1 MNRTSLFAVILLSIL
16 SACALTPPTAAPQS
30 VPAGSVLFQD
40 DFSRNTSGWDRMLA
54 DEGVMDYDAGGF
66 RILVN
71 SLQTNFWT
79 TPHQNL
85 TDVRI
90 EVDNGKLAGP
100 DENRIGLI
108 CRFNGSDYY
117 FFIISSDGFYGM
129 GIFSGGKANL
139 LGQAEMQSSENINKG
154 LAINHLRADCVGN
167 TLTFYVN
174 GFQVAQA
181 QDATLPS
188 GDVGM
193 LAGTFGTSGV
203 DIVFDNFVVLQP

>member
-100 DENRIGLI
+100 DENRIGLV

-129 GIFSGGKANL
+129 GIFSGGKATL

-174 GFQVAQA
+174 GFQLAQA

>member
-1 MNRTSLFAVILLSIL
+1 MNRTILPIAFLLIVSL
-16 SACALTPPTAAPQS
+16 ACVLTPSTAVPTPLPS
-30 VPAGSVLFQD
+30 GSVLYQD
-40 DFSRNTSGWDRMLA
+40 DFSNNTSGWDRMQA
-54 DEGVMDYDAGGF
+54 NEGVMDYDAGGF

-79 TPHQNL
+79 TPHQNF

-100 DENRIGLI
+100 DENRVGLV

-129 GIFSGGKANL
+129 GIFSGGKAAL
-139 LGQAEMQSSENINKG
+139 LGQSEMQTSENINKG
-154 LAINHLRADCVGN
+154 LAVNHLRADCVGN

-181 QDATLPS
+181 QDSALPS
-188 GDVGM
+188 GDIGI
-193 LAGTFGTSGV
+193 LAGTFATPGV